1 MKKFLTCL
9 FVLLKGL
16 SLFAAENP
24 RLLTID
30 DAVKMALENNI
41 SIERNQI
48 TLRGLERA
56 KNHSWNSVSPS
67 ISVGAQAGVPVDALS
82 DSESKYSAKIDLS
95 ASLSLSL
102 TANLYTSVQTAK
114 LNYELGKLSFDDAVR
129 SVELSVRQT
138 FYGLLYEKENI
149 SVQEKNLS
157 TLRTQYSSNASKY
170 NAGRLSEID
179 LLSSEVSYKNQI
191 PTVESANTAY
201 LNDLASFKQLLGLE
215 QSAEIEL
222 SGNLDEMIR
231 LEEISLDGIEISSS
245 KIKNLEKKIEA
256 GKNAV
261 LSARFSAYAP
271 SLNASVKFSD
281 GSWYTGYDGTA
292 PDATKST
299 SLTLSASIPLDGIL
313 PWSSKSDSI
322 ASAKDSLEDYELQLK
337 NARTD
342 LQLSVDSVLRS
353 IKQSQSAIKSKQ
365 ANVNLAQRSY
375 NLTWNAY
382 THGTKDYLAVQTSLN
397 SLLSA
402 QLSLKNEIY
411 NLIKSIL
418 SLENTIGVKFGT
430 FSAKK

>member
-1 MKKFLTCL
+1 MKKFLSCL
-9 FVLLKGL
+9 FVSLAGL

-30 DAVKMALENNI
+30 DAVKLALENNI

-67 ISVGAQAGVPVDALS
+67 LSVGASAGVPIDSLS

-95 ASLSLSL
+95 ASLSVSL
-102 TANLYTSVQTAK
+102 TANLYTSVQAAK

-157 TLRTQYSSNASKY
+157 TLRNQYSSNASKY

-215 QSAEIEL
+215 QSAEVEL

-231 LEEISLDGIEISSS
+231 LEEISLDGFEVSSS

-261 LSARFSAYAP
+261 LASRFTAYAP
-271 SLNASVKFSD
+271 SLQATVRFSD
-281 GSWYTGYDGTA
+281 GSWFMGYDGTVPETA
-292 PDATKST
+292 KST
-299 SLTLSASIPLDGIL
+299 SLTLSASIPLDGLL
-313 PWSSKSDSI
+313 PWSSKSDNI

-353 IKQSQSAIKSKQ
+353 IKQSQAAIKSKQ

-402 QLSLKNEIY
+402 QLSLKNETY

>member
-1 MKKFLTCL
+1 MKNFLSCL
-9 FVLLKGL
+9 CLSFVGFLA
-16 SLFAAENP
+16 FASEA
-24 RLLTID
+24 RILTVD
-30 DAVKMALENNI
+30 EAVKLALENNI

-48 TLRGLERA
+48 TLRGLERS

-67 ISVGAQAGVPVDALS
+67 LSVGASAGIPVDALS
-82 DSESKYSAKIDLS
+82 DSESNYSSKIDLS

-102 TANLYTSVQTAK
+102 TANLYTTVQAAK
-114 LNYELGKLSFDDAVR
+114 LNYELGKLTFDDAVR

-157 TLRTQYSSNASKY
+157 TLRSQYSSNASKY

-191 PTVESANTAY
+191 PTVESANTSY
-201 LNDLASFKQLLGLE
+201 LNDIASFKQLLGLE
-215 QSAEIEL
+215 QTEEIEL
-222 SGNLDEMIR
+222 SGNLDEMLR
-231 LEEISLDGIEISSS
+231 LDEISLEGIEFSSS

-256 GKNAV
+256 AKNSV
-261 LSARFSAYAP
+261 LASRFSAYAP
-271 SLNASVKFSD
+271 TLSASLRFSD

-292 PDATKST
+292 PDTSKST

-313 PWSSKSDSI
+313 PWSSKSDNIS
-322 ASAKDSLEDYELQLK
+322 SAKDSLEDYELQLK

-342 LQLSVDSVLRS
+342 LKLSVDSALRS
-353 IKQSQSAIKSKQ
+353 IKQSQSSIKSKQ
-365 ANVNLAQRSY
+365 ANVKLAQRSY

-397 SLLSA
+397 SLLTA
-402 QLSLKNEIY
+402 QLSLKNETY

-418 SLENTIGVKFGT
+418 SLENTIGVEFGT